1 MVPIYSAASNKRKV
15 LAACDRMA
23 GRGVVEVM
31 NPQLPELRIATNR
44 RPVSDKIVLLSALEV
59 IRK

>member
-1 MVPIYSAASNKRKV
+1 
-15 LAACDRMA
+15 MA
-23 GRGVVEVM
+23 GRSVAEVM

-44 RPVSDKIVLLSALEV
+44 PPVSDKVVLLSALDE